1 MFLKIQIFVALL
13 TVLGMSLG
21 LTSAFSDRARDNGDI
36 FIINYDS
43 FDGDVDDI
51 STTTQAP
58 REAGYIDFDEIMH
71 ACNASFVTPMSNV
84 LQFNTTG
91 KLFDEKDM
99 TSMCYFRCF
108 FEKAG
113 IIENFKLNP
122 DVVRK
127 YMWPATGDSIEFCES
142 QAMDEQ
148 NACVRTYT
156 IAQCAMMRALTDAR
170 NTPMV

>member
-1 MFLKIQIFVALL
+1 MSRLHLLRILLIYGLYLIEARAQDLQPEPDSPEVQRAFHAHFLEVRTACAEEFLL
-13 TVLGMSLG
+13 PY
-21 LTSAFSDRARDNGDI
+21 A
-36 FIINYDS
+36 
-43 FDGDVDDI
+43 
-51 STTTQAP
+51 
-58 REAGYIDFDEIMH
+58 
-71 ACNASFVTPMSNV
+71 NV